1 MKIPAPRLTSF
12 CLALLIQ
19 VGFIATLIWSWPV
32 FVRPAPNPAEL
43 MMVLPPLAPIAPKP
57 AARTS
62 RSAAAPAA
70 VMKIPAPRMSTPQAP
85 PPLSGIQG
93 FGQALNG
100 CAPESYDKLPPEQRA
115 ACASRTRDMA
125 ALPPREPD
133 LMGKPSRV
141 KNEAIWQAELAR
153 AHSPALMPCMG
164 GLDVMCVLMK
174 MADGSLSDFGDPKTW
189 PIYQT
194 KQLPPEDFYKIEQAY
209 AEWHK
214 DHPGTSR

>member
-1 MKIPAPRLTSF
+1 MKNPAPRLISF
-12 CLALLIQ
+12 FLALFIHA
-19 VGFIATLIWSWPV
+19 GFVIILIWSWPV
-32 FVRPAPNPAEL
+32 FVKTAPSPTEL
-43 MMVLPPLAPIAPKP
+43 MMVLPPLAPVASKP
-57 AARTS
+57 AARAS
-62 RSAAAPAA
+62 RSTASPATTT
-70 VMKIPAPRMSTPQAP
+70 KIPAPRSTSPQVP
-85 PPLSGIQG
+85 PPLSAIQG
-93 FGQALNG
+93 FGQTLNG
-100 CAPESYDKLPPEQRA
+100 CAPERYDRLPPEQRA
-115 ACASRTRDMA
+115 ACANRAQGMA
-125 ALPPREPD
+125 SLEPREPD

>member
-1 MKIPAPRLTSF
+1 MKNAAPRLTGF

-19 VGFIATLIWSWPV
+19 AGFVSLLIWSRPA
-32 FVRPAPNPAEL
+32 FVRPAPVANEL
-43 MMVLPPLAPIAPKP
+43 MMVLPPLAPEPAPRPLHGFVTAPSAP
-57 AARTS
+57 AARFTLAPK
-62 RSAAAPAA
+62 SASPD
-70 VMKIPAPRMSTPQAP
+70 V
-85 PPLSGIQG
+85 PPLSAIQG

-115 ACASRTRDMA
+115 ACASRARGMA
-125 ALPPREPD
+125 ALAPREPD
-133 LMGKPSRV
+133 LMGRPSRV
-141 KNEAIWQAELAR
+141 KNEALWQAELAR
-153 AHSPALMPCMG
+153 ARSPALMPCMG

-209 AEWHK
+209 ADWHK
-214 DHPGTSR
+214 DHPGTAR